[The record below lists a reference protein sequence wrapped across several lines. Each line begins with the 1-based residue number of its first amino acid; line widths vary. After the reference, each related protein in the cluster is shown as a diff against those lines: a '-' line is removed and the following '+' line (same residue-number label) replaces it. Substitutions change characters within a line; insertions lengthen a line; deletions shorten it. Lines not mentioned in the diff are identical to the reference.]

1 MIGLQ
6 YDQEVG
12 VIDDLFRLSQNF
24 IKINNREYIRY
35 FLKTNPLKSRF
46 TIIVGQRGVGKTTAL
61 IQHILSSYRNDSFTN
76 KALYIQADHFLVS
89 GRSLYEIAEQF
100 YNLGGEMVCFDEI
113 HKYPNWSTELKSIY
127 DTFPKLSVIASG
139 SSALE
144 IYRGSRDLSRRA
156 VALRMLG
163 MSFRE
168 FIEFEIG
175 IDLKSSVLKDIIGN
189 HQRIADGIVTA
200 VEKKGKKVL
209 ALFKSY
215 LQHGYYPYF
224 REYKNREL
232 FYLTLEQNIH
242 TTLESDLIAIYP
254 SLSGNSIKKIK
265 KLLTIIASSVPFT
278 PDLKKLKTMLEV
290 GDERT
295 LKTYI
300 KYLEDAGIILTVSKG
315 SRGLRQL
322 EKPEKI
328 YLNNTN
334 LIHAISGGVPAEIGN
349 MRETF
354 FLNMTEAFYKVSSPS
369 HGDFLIDSKYL
380 FEIGGKNKDFSQIKD
395 IRNSFLAID
404 NIELGLGNKIPLW
417 VFGLLY

>member
-1 MIGLQ
+1 MI
-6 YDQEVG
+6 E
-12 VIDDLFRLSQNF
+12 DLFRLSQNF
-24 IKINNREYIRY
+24 IRINNRGYIRY
-35 FLKTNPLKSRF
+35 FLKTNPLKNRF
-46 TIIVGQRGVGKTTAL
+46 SIVVGQRGVGKTTVM
-61 IQHILSSYRNDSFTN
+61 IQHILASYRNDIFTN
-76 KALYIQADHFLVS
+76 KALYIQADHFLIGS
-89 GRSLYEIAEQF
+89 HSLYEIAEQF
-100 YNLGGEMVCFDEI
+100 YNLGGEMICFDEI
-113 HKYPNWSTELKSIY
+113 HKYPNWSAELKSIY
-127 DTFPKLSVIASG
+127 DTFPKLTIVASG

-156 VALRMLG
+156 VVLRMFG

-168 FIEFEIG
+168 FIEFELG
-175 IDLKSSVLKDIIGN
+175 IDLKSSGLEDIMSN
-189 HQRIADGIVTA
+189 HQRIANGIITT
-200 VEKKGKKVL
+200 VEKKSKKIL

-215 LQHGYYPYF
+215 LEHGYYPYF
-224 REYKNREL
+224 REYKNKEL

-242 TTLESDLIAIYP
+242 TTLEGDLIAIYP
-254 SLSGNSIKKIK
+254 SLSGNSVKKIK

-278 PDLKKLKTMLEV
+278 PDLKKLKTMLDV

-315 SRGLRQL
+315 GRGLRQL

-334 LIHAISGGVPAEIGN
+334 LIHAISGSVPAEIGN

-354 FLNMTEAFYKVSSPS
+354 FLNMTGAFHKVSSPE
-369 HGDFLIDSKYL
+369 HGDFLVDGKYV
-380 FEIGGKNKDFSQIKD
+380 FEIGGKNKDFSQIRD
-395 IRNSFLAID
+395 IRNSFLAVD
-404 NIELGLGNKIPLW
+404 NIEIGIGNKIPLW

>member
-1 MIGLQ
+1 MI
-6 YDQEVG
+6 E
-12 VIDDLFRLSQNF
+12 DLFRLSQNF
-24 IKINNREYIRY
+24 IRINNRGYIRY
-35 FLKTNPLKSRF
+35 FLKTNPLKNRF
-46 TIIVGQRGVGKTTAL
+46 SIVVGQRGVGKTTVM
-61 IQHILSSYRNDSFTN
+61 IQHILASYRNDIFTN
-76 KALYIQADHFLVS
+76 KALYIQADHFLIGS
-89 GRSLYEIAEQF
+89 HSLYEIAEQF
-100 YNLGGEMVCFDEI
+100 YNLGGEMICFDEI
-113 HKYPNWSTELKSIY
+113 HKYPNWSAELKSIY
-127 DTFPKLSVIASG
+127 DTFPKLTIVASG

-156 VALRMLG
+156 VVLRMFG

-168 FIEFEIG
+168 FIEFEFG
-175 IDLKSSVLKDIIGN
+175 IDLKSSGLEDIMSN
-189 HQRIADGIVTA
+189 HQRIANGVITT
-200 VEKKGKKVL
+200 VEKKSKKIL

-215 LQHGYYPYF
+215 LEHGYYPYF
-224 REYKNREL
+224 REYKNKEL

-242 TTLESDLIAIYP
+242 ATLEGDLIAIYP
-254 SLSGNSIKKIK
+254 SLSGNSVKKIK

-278 PDLKKLKTMLEV
+278 PDLKKLKTMLDV

-315 SRGLRQL
+315 GRGLRQL

-334 LIHAISGGVPAEIGN
+334 LIHAISGSVPAEIGN

-354 FLNMTEAFYKVSSPS
+354 FLNMTGAFHKVSSPE
-369 HGDFLIDSKYL
+369 HGDFLVDGKYV
-380 FEIGGKNKDFSQIKD
+380 FEIGGKNKDFSQIRD
-395 IRNSFLAID
+395 IRNSFLAVD
-404 NIELGLGNKIPLW
+404 NIEIGIGNKIPLW

>member
-1 MIGLQ
+1 MI
-6 YDQEVG
+6 E
-12 VIDDLFRLSQNF
+12 DLFRLSQNF
-24 IKINNREYIRY
+24 IRINKKEYVRY
-35 FLKTNPLKSRF
+35 FLRKNPLKNRF
-46 TIIVGQRGVGKTTAL
+46 SIIVGQRGVGKTTAM
-61 IQHILSSYRNDSFTN
+61 IQHVISSYRNDIFTN
-76 KALYIQADHFLVS
+76 KALYIQADHFLVGS
-89 GRSLYEIAEQF
+89 LSLYEIAEQF
-100 YNLGGEMVCFDEI
+100 YNLGGEMICFDEI
-113 HKYPNWSTELKSIY
+113 HKYPNWSAELKSIY
-127 DTFPKLSVIASG
+127 DTFPKLTIVASG

-156 VALRMLG
+156 VVLRMFG

-168 FIEFEIG
+168 FIEFELG
-175 IDLKSSVLKDIIGN
+175 IDLKSSGLDDITRN
-189 HQRIADGIVTA
+189 HQRIADSIITS

-215 LQHGYYPYF
+215 LEHGYYPYF

-232 FYLTLEQNIH
+232 FYLTLEQNVH

-254 SLSGNSIKKIK
+254 SLSGNSVKKIK

-278 PDLKKLKTMLEV
+278 PDLKKLKSMLDV

-300 KYLEDAGIILTVSKG
+300 RYLEDAGIILTVSKG
-315 SRGLRQL
+315 GRGLRQL

-334 LIHAISGGVPAEIGN
+334 LIHAISAGMSAEIGN

-354 FLNMTEAFYKVSSPS
+354 FLNVTGAFHKVSSPA
-369 HGDFLIDSKYL
+369 HGDFLVDGKYI
-380 FEIGGKNKDFSQIKD
+380 FEIGGKNKDFSQIRD
-395 IRNSFLAID
+395 IKKSFLAID
-404 NIELGLGNKIPLW
+404 NIEIGIGNKIPLW
-417 VFGLLY
+417 VFGFLY